1 MADSFSSSPSRP
13 DVGDVKLARAIARDL
28 LDIGAI
34 ALRPSEPFRWSSG
47 LVAPIYCDNRQTIA
61 YPRVRRVI
69 RDGFADVVTNHTLG
83 SSTIA
88 GTATAGIPHAAWLAD
103 QLDVPMA
110 YVRSSAKEHGQGER
124 IEGRVEPGED
134 VIVVEDLVSTGGS
147 ALEAVEALRDAGA
160 TVQAVLSI
168 FTYELD
174 VATEAFREAQ
184 VPLHVL
190 SDFGTL
196 IEVARDREALSEG
209 DYEVLQTWRDDP
221 VAWSE
226 ARGGKTVST

>member
-1 MADSFSSSPSRP
+1 MSDSTSSSLSNVSTM
-13 DVGDVKLARAIARDL
+13 DVARAIARDL

-34 ALRPSEPFRWSSG
+34 ALQPKNPFTWSSG
-47 LVAPIYCDNRQTIA
+47 LRAPIYCDNRRTIA

-69 RDGFADVVTNHTLG
+69 RDGFAEIVTDHTLG

-110 YVRSSAKEHGQGER
+110 YVRSSAKGHGQGER
-124 IEGRVEPGED
+124 IEGRVESGED

-147 ALEAVEALRDAGA
+147 ALNAVEALRDVGA

-174 VATEAFREAQ
+174 VATTAFRTAD
-184 VPLHVL
+184 VPLYVL
-190 SDFGTL
+190 SDFSTL
-196 IEVARDREALSEG
+196 LEVARERDALS
-209 DYEVLQTWRDDP
+209 DDDLDVLRTWREDP
-221 VAWSE
+221 GAWSKE
-226 ARGGKTVST
+226 RGGMSPRR

>member
-1 MADSFSSSPSRP
+1 MSDSSSSSLQNVSTT
-13 DVGDVKLARAIARDL
+13 DVARAIARDL

-34 ALRPSEPFRWSSG
+34 ALQPKSPFTWSSG
-47 LVAPIYCDNRQTIA
+47 LRAPIYCDNRRTIA
-61 YPRVRRVI
+61 YPQVRRVI
-69 RDGFADVVTNHTLG
+69 RDGFAEIVTDWTLG
-83 SSTIA
+83 SATIA

-134 VIVVEDLVSTGGS
+134 VIVVEDLISTGAS
-147 ALEAVEALRDAGA
+147 ALEAVEALRDAGT

-174 VATEAFREAQ
+174 LAETAFRKAD

-190 SDFGTL
+190 SDFSTL
-196 IEVARDREALSEG
+196 LDVARERDALS
-209 DYEVLQTWRDDP
+209 DDDLEVLRTWREDP
-221 VAWSE
+221 DAWSE
-226 ARGGKTVST
+226 ERGGASPRR